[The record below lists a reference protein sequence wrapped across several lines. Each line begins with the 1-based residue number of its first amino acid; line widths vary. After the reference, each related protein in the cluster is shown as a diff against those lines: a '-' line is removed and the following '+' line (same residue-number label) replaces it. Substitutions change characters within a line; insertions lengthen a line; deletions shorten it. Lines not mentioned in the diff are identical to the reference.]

1 MYNLLGFG
9 LVALIGYIVIYCKKN
24 RRRWRC
30 KRVKRYL
37 LRHPSNGVPSEF
49 FINALER
56 KLKDI
61 RIYEFSD
68 KIRLMK
74 YSQYSFNIWCQNGV
88 LHTSLVYP
96 FGNMKYRNTQP
107 FLRTPEREIIATRE
121 VDKEIRM
128 LYQMDGE
135 PEWKV
140 VTQLMNCGIYC
151 MK

>member
-37 LRHPSNGVPSEF
+37 LKHPSNGVPSEF

-61 RIYEFSD
+61 RIDEFSD

-88 LHTSLVYP
+88 LHTSLMYP
-96 FGNMKYRNTQP
+96 FGRTGNTTPYLQ
-107 FLRTPEREIIATRE
+107 TPEGKIKALRE
-121 VDKEIRM
+121 VEKEMRM
-128 LYQMDGE
+128 LSDMNE
-135 PEWKV
+135 KPEWEV

>member
-37 LRHPSNGVPSEF
+37 RKHPSNGVPSEF

-61 RIYEFSD
+61 RIDEFPD

-88 LHTSLVYP
+88 VYTSLMYP
-96 FGNMKYRNTQP
+96 FGKTGNSTPYLQ
-107 FLRTPEREIIATRE
+107 TPEGKIRELREIN
-121 VDKEIRM
+121 KEIRM
-128 LYQMDGE
+128 LHVMNGK
-135 PEWKV
+135 PEWEI

>member
-61 RIYEFSD
+61 RIDEFSD

-74 YSQYSFNIWCQNGV
+74 YSQYSFNIWCQDGV
-88 LHTSLVYP
+88 LHTSLMYP
-96 FGNMKYRNTQP
+96 FGRTRNS
-107 FLRTPEREIIATRE
+107 TPYLQTSEGKIKALRE
-121 VDKEIRM
+121 VEKEMRM
-128 LYQMDGE
+128 LSNMNE
-135 PEWKV
+135 KPEWEV

>member
-61 RIYEFSD
+61 RIDEFSD

-96 FGNMKYRNTQP
+96 FGKTRNT
-107 FLRTPEREIIATRE
+107 TPYLQTPDRKIRELREI
-121 VDKEIRM
+121 DKEIRM
-128 LYQMDGE
+128 LSDMNE
-135 PEWKV
+135 KPEWEV